1 MFKYMMS
8 ETIPVRF
15 IKSMIISCEIFKMM
29 VAISIVPIMNNG
41 MGTKPNAKKSSI
53 VFKLSM
59 LTNINY
65 YKWSLSRHIFL
76 KITSVQ
82 CNFFNN
88 HKPSIIKTVVINPKL
103 KMFAT
108 QKHILRNLSLV
119 IFSVILL
126 VLFFENQAFQSW
138 TKLFIIIFKAVY
150 WILNIAIRALALS
163 IRTFLL
169 PPEGHFQNVFLN
181 WHFKK

>member
-1 MFKYMMS
+1 MS

-65 YKWSLSRHIFL
+65 YK
-76 KITSVQ
+76 
-82 CNFFNN
+82 
-88 HKPSIIKTVVINPKL
+88 
-103 KMFAT
+103 
-108 QKHILRNLSLV
+108 
-119 IFSVILL
+119 
-126 VLFFENQAFQSW
+126 
-138 TKLFIIIFKAVY
+138 
-150 WILNIAIRALALS
+150 
-163 IRTFLL
+163 
-169 PPEGHFQNVFLN
+169 
-181 WHFKK
+181 